1 MMRKSVNS
9 NLPAGR
15 QGQKSK
21 IRNSGFTLV
30 EVLVTFAIVSVVVTI
45 GSISF
50 FSLLRG
56 ANKTEILKEVKQNGD
71 YALSVME
78 IRLRNARDVLS
89 GCDGSVTNSFTI
101 ENPDATTTTFS
112 CINTGSA
119 QQIREETGATTTYL
133 SGPQVTVATDCATA
147 AITSLMFS
155 CNLSVI
161 DGVTKNVSLGFTLK
175 QANSDSPLTE
185 TAQQTFSTQVTLRNN

>member
-1 MMRKSVNS
+1 MHNITYIIVKMY
-9 NLPAGR
+9 
-15 QGQKSK
+15 
-21 IRNSGFTLV
+21 LV
-30 EVLVTFAIVSVVVTI
+30 FYVSIVMTI

-78 IRLRNARDVLS
+78 IRLRNARDITS
-89 GCDGSVTNSFTI
+89 GCDGTITNSISI

-119 QQIREETGATTTYL
+119 QEIREQTTGVTTYL
-133 SGPQVTVATDCATA
+133 TGPQVTIATDCATA

-155 CNLSVI
+155 CNLSAV
-161 DGVTKNVSLGFTLK
+161 DGVTKNVGLGFTLK

-185 TAQQTFSTQVTLRNN
+185 QAQQTFSSQVTLRNN